1 MLAKLNSFLLD
12 VILRICY
19 SASSVT
25 LDNFSTLFLYL
36 PCLLRSLTRDFRQL
50 KTNQTGQTYQ
60 THQTHENNQKHIRH
74 TRPNRH
80 IQLLISAWSKPHSM
94 GKLFSW
100 YFFSVLLIWWTWNLL
115 QINPRLFSA
124 NLSRL
129 SFHLNSSL
137 FPPKILEEEFSQ
149 NLNLSIPIKK
159 RARLFCSLYFRGRF
173 SCFL

>member
-1 MLAKLNSFLLD
+1 MCK
-12 VILRICY
+12 
-19 SASSVT
+19 SAVRFFHQRHQT
-25 LDNFSTLFLYL
+25 
-36 PCLLRSLTRDFRQL
+36 L
-50 KTNQTGQTYQ
+50 KTNQPSQNYQ

-80 IQLLISAWSKPHSM
+80 IQLLISAWSIPHSM
-94 GKLFSW
+94 RKLFSW

-137 FPPKILEEEFSQ
+137 FPPKIFEEEFSQ
-149 NLNLSIPIKK
+149 KFKSIKYRFKSGPP
-159 RARLFCSLYFRGRF
+159 LFCSLKMMRDSLV
-173 SCFL
+173 SCNHCCLLQI

>member
-1 MLAKLNSFLLD
+1 MLAKQNSCLVD
-12 VILRICY
+12 VLLRICY

-36 PCLLRSLTRDFRQL
+36 PCLLRKSAVRSLTRDFRQL

-80 IQLLISAWSKPHSM
+80 IQLLISAWSIPHSM
-94 GKLFSW
+94 RKLFSW

-137 FPPKILEEEFSQ
+137 FPPKTFEEDFTQ
-149 NLNLSIPIKK
+149 NFKSINTD
-159 RARLFCSLYFRGRF
+159 
-173 SCFL
+173 